1 MDNIPMK
8 VQNQIAML
16 QQLQQQLQAVLN
28 QKAQYDL
35 AVREAKRAQEALK
48 DLPEDAEV
56 FMNIGTVLVRQQ
68 KTKVDASLTE
78 KIETLELRI
87 KSLEKQEKAMQ
98 TKFEQLSA
106 QVKEAL
112 EGKKAAP
119 SSARPQSGNE

>member
-16 QQLQQQLQAVLN
+16 QQLQQQLQTVIS

-48 DLPEDAEV
+48 DLPDNAEV
-56 FMNIGTVLVRQQ
+56 FMNIGTVLVQQQ
-68 KTKVDASLTE
+68 KAKVEASLTE
-78 KIETLELRI
+78 KVETLEIRI

-98 TKFEQLSA
+98 TKFEQLTA

-112 EGKKAAP
+112 EGKKQVSSSP
-119 SSARPQSGNE
+119 S

>member
-16 QQLQQQLQAVLN
+16 QQIQQQLQAVIS

-48 DLPEDAEV
+48 DLPDDAEV
-56 FMNIGTVLVRQQ
+56 FMNIGTVLVQQQ
-68 KTKVDASLTE
+68 KANVEAALSD
-78 KIETLELRI
+78 KIETLEIRI

-98 TKFEQLSA
+98 TKFESLSA

-112 EGKKAAP
+112 EGKRQPTPP
-119 SSARPQSGNE
+119 SS

>member
-16 QQLQQQLQAVLN
+16 QQIQQQLQAVIS

-48 DLPEDAEV
+48 DLPDDAEV
-56 FMNIGTVLVRQQ
+56 FMNIGTVLVQQQ
-68 KTKVDASLTE
+68 KAKVEVSLTD
-78 KIETLELRI
+78 KIETLEIRI

-98 TKFEQLSA
+98 TKFESLST

-112 EGKKAAP
+112 EGKKQSSSPP
-119 SSARPQSGNE
+119 S

>member
-28 QKAQYDL
+28 QNAQYDL
-35 AVREAKRAQEALK
+35 AVRDAKRAQEALK

-87 KSLEKQEKAMQ
+87 MSLEKQEKAMQ
-98 TKFEQLSA
+98 TKFEQLSS

-112 EGKKAAP
+112 EGKKTAP
-119 SSARPQSGNE
+119 SSARSQSGNE

>member
-16 QQLQQQLQAVLN
+16 QQLQQQLQAVIS

-35 AVREAKRAQEALK
+35 AIREAKRAQEALK
-48 DLPEDAEV
+48 DLSDDAEV
-56 FMNIGTVLVRQQ
+56 FMNIGTVLVQQQ
-68 KTKVDASLTE
+68 KGKVEASLTE
-78 KIETLELRI
+78 KVETLEIRI

-112 EGKKAAP
+112 EGKKQA
-119 SSARPQSGNE
+119 SSPIS